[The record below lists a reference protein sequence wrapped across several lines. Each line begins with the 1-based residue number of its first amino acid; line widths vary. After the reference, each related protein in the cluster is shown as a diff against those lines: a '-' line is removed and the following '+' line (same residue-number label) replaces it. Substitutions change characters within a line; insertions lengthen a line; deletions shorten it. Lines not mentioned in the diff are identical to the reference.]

1 MRAAHPFLPPEGK
14 GAPKGRKGNVRPDSA
29 SPTGIDCP
37 AASPFRRF
45 APPSPSGGRAC
56 FAAAALVLALGIASP
71 LLAVDPDEMLADK
84 ALEARAR
91 AISAEVRCVVCQ
103 NQSIDDS
110 NAEIARDMRRTIRER
125 ITQGDSDAQVTAF
138 LRARYGDFVLLKPPF
153 DLRTGLLWLGAPLAL
168 LLAAFALWRGMRRVK
183 ARHTEAAGTAEL
195 SADERARLD
204 TLLAE
209 DREVRR

>member
-1 MRAAHPFLPPEGK
+1 MSARRQSQRAPRLATL
-14 GAPKGRKGNVRPDSA
+14 ALALV
-29 SPTGIDCP
+29 
-37 AASPFRRF
+37 
-45 APPSPSGGRAC
+45 
-56 FAAAALVLALGIASP
+56 AAAGASAF
-71 LLAVDPDEMLADK
+71 AVDPEEMLPDM

-125 ITQGDSDAQVTAF
+125 ITQGDSDSQVTAF

-153 DLRTGLLWLGAPLAL
+153 DFRTGLLWLGAPLAL
-168 LLAAFALWRGMRRVK
+168 LLAAFALWRGMRRTRTRLVDG
-183 ARHTEAAGTAEL
+183 ANATDL

-204 TLLAE
+204 SLLDD